1 MAWNSS
7 PGGPP
12 NVSTGS
18 GDFPARIWTP
28 GATTSGFTKLPAGP
42 REEKAASTSG
52 CAAVAWP
59 GGHVAVTPPG
69 WAARKASS
77 CSAAGRSRWTAGS
90 QWLSVSTS
98 CTAAFVRSIPAAP
111 PCRT

>member
-1 MAWNSS
+1 MSNGDAGVAPSSSTGFVTADVISADLIWPAVQAGWAARSSADTPAEWGAAMDVPAMAWNSS

-42 REEKAASTSG
+42 REEKAAS
-52 CAAVAWP
+52 
-59 GGHVAVTPPG
+59 
-69 WAARKASS
+69 
-77 CSAAGRSRWTAGS
+77 
-90 QWLSVSTS
+90 
-98 CTAAFVRSIPAAP
+98 
-111 PCRT
+111 